1 MLNTK
6 ELGLIALVRT
16 ALLQEKTQPPQD
28 FSLTQILPLIRRH
41 QIAPMIM
48 EALAFYDDLDVS
60 MCMDK
65 LLQISGLSISV
76 TESQIEET
84 KALCAAFEE
93 EKIDYALLKGSVIMN
108 YYPKPY
114 VRSMADVDILVRVGQ
129 YDRIEPIMRRFG
141 YEQGTESD
149 HEYNWQKGR
158 VHIELHKYL
167 IPSYNKR
174 YYAYF
179 GDGWALMRQTE
190 NTTAYTMTDEDC
202 FVYAFTHYAK
212 HFRDGGIGIK
222 HLTDLWVCKRAC
234 PNMDEKYILKGL
246 KHLGL
251 DEFYANVMQTAS
263 AWFDGGEMT
272 EIAQT
277 LTSEIISSGAYG
289 RADSYRKAEALRNAP
304 AAGKK
309 SKFRWVMRKI
319 FLPYKNMCIKYPFL
333 RYVPILL
340 PVMWVVRWIAAM
352 ICKPKNVKK
361 NVHDARNMSQEA
373 VDEYRAYLASLGLYF
388 DNAS

>member
-16 ALLQEKTQPPQD
+16 ALLQQKTELPQD
-28 FSLTQILPLIRRH
+28 FSLTQIFPLIRRH

-48 EALAFYDDLDVS
+48 DALAFYDHPDISL
-60 MCMDK
+60 CMDK

-76 TESQIEET
+76 TESQTEEM
-84 KALCAAFEE
+84 KALCDAFEK
-93 EKIDYALLKGSVIMN
+93 EKLDYALLKGSVIMN

-114 VRSMADVDILVRVGQ
+114 IRSMADVDILIRTEQ

-179 GDGWALMRQTE
+179 GDGWALMHPIE
-190 NTTAYTMTDEDC
+190 GSNAYAMTDEDQ
-202 FVYAFTHYAK
+202 FIYAFTHYAK

-222 HLTDLWVCKRAC
+222 HLTDLWVCKNAC
-234 PNMDEKYILKGL
+234 PQMDEAYILKAL
-246 KHLGL
+246 KRLEL
-251 DEFYANVMQTAS
+251 DEFYANVMQTVS

-272 EIAQT
+272 QMAQT
-277 LTSEIISSGAYG
+277 LTHEIISSGAYG
-289 RADSYRKAEALRNAP
+289 RAETSRKAEALRNAP
-304 AAGKK
+304 EAGKRSK
-309 SKFRWVMRKI
+309 SRWVMRKI
-319 FLPYKNMCIKYPFL
+319 FLPYKNMCMKYPFL
-333 RYVPILL
+333 RYVPVLL
-340 PVMWVVRWIAAM
+340 PVMWVVRWFTALLF
-352 ICKPKNVKK
+352 KPKNMKK
-361 NVHDARNMSQEA
+361 NVKDARNMSQEA
-373 VDEYRAYLASLGLYF
+373 VDDYRDYLASLGLHF
-388 DNAS
+388 DNA